1 MGCRVLPPA
10 PGANLPA
17 PRGGGHGEATA
28 PAPHQRGLRGDATVR
43 GERGRV
49 AGGQRGGGHR
59 AETATRQHHG
69 VLRESQSAEG
79 SAGAVCCPSADII
92 KPKIIMPFSFFGNL
106 AAYQTWVLGVR
117 LRSAFP
123 SRPYQTR
130 VLLLTLTLYILC
142 KENAPK
148 PSLKARAGDN
158 KCNTRNVTF
167 RFDRG
172 RAAGTIKY
180 RPGATQ
186 PIIIYY
192 TLPGIYMFEIQPISR
207 RDPST
212 PPIPV
217 VSP

>member
-1 MGCRVLPPA
+1 
-10 PGANLPA
+10 
-17 PRGGGHGEATA
+17 
-28 PAPHQRGLRGDATVR
+28 
-43 GERGRV
+43 V
-49 AGGQRGGGHR
+49 AGWRAVSAAAGTARRQQRVNIMVSCASLR
-59 AETATRQHHG
+59 VPK
-69 VLRESQSAEG
+69 VLLARC
-79 SAGAVCCPSADII
+79 AVPVNLNNNAILL
-92 KPKIIMPFSFFGNL
+92 FSFFGNL